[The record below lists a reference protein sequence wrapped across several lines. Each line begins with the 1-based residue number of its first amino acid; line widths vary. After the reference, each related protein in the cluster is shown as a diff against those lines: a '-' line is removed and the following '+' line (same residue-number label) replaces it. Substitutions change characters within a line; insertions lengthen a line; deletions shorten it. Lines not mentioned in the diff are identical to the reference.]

1 MDGGRGTTGPQH
13 GTWLPAGGRP
23 GRDAVLQVRD
33 GGAVRRLSYGELTAR
48 VERLAGWLQ
57 RRGAAG
63 RRVLV
68 AVEEGP
74 AAAVAVLGCLRAG
87 AVAVPVPPPSAS
99 RAAAQRTAAVVR
111 DAAASL
117 ALTESAHAAELSQTL
132 SLAGFGDLE
141 CLAVDTG
148 PAESADGAAAPR
160 IGPDSPALLQY
171 TSGSTAAPRGVLVTH
186 GNLLATMTAV
196 RGALGTGPDARIG
209 GCLPL
214 HHDLGLVGQLLHPLW
229 LGATAVVLPVRPV
242 LRDPVR
248 WLEEIARHGVTVSA
262 APDSLYA
269 RCLGALTDERVA
281 ALDLSRWRTAVDAAE
296 PVSGATLR
304 AFARRLA
311 PAGLDPRA
319 LAAGYGLAEA
329 TLMVSVS
336 APGAAG
342 RAPTDERAAVSCGPA
357 HGAEVRI
364 VDPDSHAVVS
374 EGREGEIW
382 VRGPAVAAGY
392 WNRPLDTAETFGR
405 STAEGERGFLRT
417 GDLGRLTGGEIRV
430 TGRLKDLM
438 LVDGAPLHPHD
449 LERVLLENGPPF
461 VSAAVFALAASAAA
475 DRVVVVQEVRQSGGA
490 RWDPDRLV
498 GTVRRGLD
506 EEFGVTPYEVVLVR
520 PGTVRRTT
528 SGKVRRSVMRE
539 MYLRGELRPLFTE
552 GRAAA

>member
-1 MDGGRGTTGPQH
+1 MDGGRGTTGAQR
-13 GTWLPAGGRP
+13 GTWTPAEGRP
-23 GRDAVLQVRD
+23 DRDAVVQVGD
-33 GGAVRRLSYGELTAR
+33 GGSVRRLPYGELAGR
-48 VERLAGWLQ
+48 VERLAAWLH

-63 RRVLV
+63 RQVLV

-99 RAAAQRTAAVVR
+99 RAAAQRTAAVVK
-111 DAAASL
+111 DAAVSL
-117 ALTESAHAAELSQTL
+117 ALTESAYAAELSQTL
-132 SLAGFGDLE
+132 SLAGYGDLE

-148 PAESADGAAAPR
+148 LPAPGESAPAPR
-160 IGPDSPALLQY
+160 LGPDSLALLQY
-171 TSGSTAAPRGVLVTH
+171 TSGSTAAPRGVMVTH

-196 RGALGTGPDARIG
+196 RRALGTGADARIG

-214 HHDLGLVGQLLHPLW
+214 HHDLGLIGQLLHPLW
-229 LGATAVVLPVRPV
+229 LGASAVVIPPRLV

-248 WLEEIARHGVTVSA
+248 WLEEIARHTVTVSA

-269 RCLGALTDERVA
+269 RCLAALTDERVG

-296 PVSGATLR
+296 PVSAATLR

-329 TLMVSVS
+329 TLMVAVS

-342 RAPTDERAAVSCGPA
+342 RTPADGRTAVSCGPA
-357 HGAEVRI
+357 RGAEVRI
-364 VDPDSHAVVS
+364 VDPDTHAALP

-405 STAEGERGFLRT
+405 TTAEGEHGFLRT
-417 GDLGRLTGGEIRV
+417 GDLGTLTGGEIGV

-449 LERVLLENGPPF
+449 LERALLAGGPPF
-461 VSAAVFALAASAAA
+461 GSAAVFALAAAAGP
-475 DRVVVVQEVRQSGGA
+475 DRVVVVQEVRQSGAA
-490 RWDPDRLV
+490 RWMPERLV
-498 GTVRRGLD
+498 GSARRVLD
-506 EEFGVTPYEVVLVR
+506 EEFGVTPYEVLLVR

-539 MYLRGELRPLFTE
+539 LYLRGELRPLYTE
-552 GRAAA
+552 GTAAA